1 MDREENS
8 ETGEDA
14 CLRRARLVERIG
26 SELLRTPATDAS
38 RIRLAGWE
46 TIRDLVEATP
56 GLRAVRLAKTSDGFG
71 LGPWLGEFPQSPT
84 SVTTPPDEGS
94 DVPAVHDVLSFAAGE
109 PCDWAMITYE
119 SVTPEVTMALGAPG
133 RLDPEVLVT
142 ARSILNHV
150 MLAYR
155 NSLVHEEL
163 RESVRTD
170 ALTRLATRWVFTE
183 VLAGILEVPSPG
195 NLSMLLI
202 DIDGFIA
209 VNEAYGHSGGDNL
222 LVSVAE
228 MLRRVVPAN
237 DVIARMGADEF
248 AVLLPGV
255 NQSSAEKFGRQII
268 SAFSTLLVDTASL
281 QSVSAGVG
289 VVEIAPDADV
299 QTVLV
304 RADVALNAAKARGKG
319 QVESWRP
326 ALQHEP
332 SVARSR
338 F

>member
-1 MDREENS
+1 MDRED
-8 ETGEDA
+8 TGEHA

-26 SELLRTPATDAS
+26 SELLRTAATDAS

-46 TIRDLVEATP
+46 TTRDLVEMTP
-56 GLRAVRLAKTSDGFG
+56 GLRAVRLAKTADGFG
-71 LGPWLGEFPQSPT
+71 LGPWLGEFPQNPPA
-84 SVTTPPDEGS
+84 VTTPPDAGA
-94 DVPAVHDVLSFAAGE
+94 DVPAVHDVLNAAAGE
-109 PCDWAMITYE
+109 PCDWTMITYE
-119 SVTPEVTMALGAPG
+119 SVAPEVTLALGAPG

-155 NSLVHEEL
+155 NSRLHEEL

-183 VLAGILEVPSPG
+183 VLATILEVPSPG
-195 NLSMLLI
+195 HLSLLLI
-202 DIDGFIA
+202 DIDDFVA
-209 VNEAYGHSGGDNL
+209 VNEAYGHAGGDDL

-228 MLRRVVPAN
+228 MLRRVVPDN
-237 DVIARMGADEF
+237 DIIARMGADEF
-248 AVLLPGV
+248 AVLLPGIDLT
-255 NQSSAEKFGRQII
+255 SAEKFARQIV
-268 SAFSTLLVDTASL
+268 SAFSTLLVDGAGT
-281 QSVSAGVG
+281 QSVSAGIG
-289 VVEIAPDADV
+289 VVAIAPDADV

-304 RADVALNAAKARGKG
+304 RAGVALNAAKARGKG

-332 SVARSR
+332 SAARSR
-338 F
+338 L